1 MISKELLCEL
11 GYGKV
16 THIGN
21 VVGLYN
27 MDCLRFECERIISSG
42 RSDGKFI
49 STNITFHIA
58 IEVLAYKCK
67 EWAYKRGFL
76 IGSNCRQ
83 GITVIDIN
91 THTVLNHFDVYIE
104 DFTEFEIK
112 ACQWILE
119 NKYLKEENE
128 RNIQRYFYL

>member
-1 MISKELLCEL
+1 MAIPDELRKLVDPNNECCCEP
-11 GYGKV
+11 
-16 THIGN
+16 
-21 VVGLYN
+21 
-27 MDCLRFECERIISSG
+27 CLS
-42 RSDGKFI
+42 
-49 STNITFHIA
+49 N
-58 IEVLAYKCK
+58 KCK

-91 THTVLNHFDVYIE
+91 THTVLNNFDVYIE

-119 NKYLKEENE
+119 NKETK
-128 RNIQRYFYL
+128 